1 MQINKKYGYIR
12 VSSKSQESNSSIK
25 YKKEQLI
32 QNGIQPENIR
42 IEVGSATNEIKN
54 RLVFQKLIQEELKS
68 NDLLMVPKIDRCSRN
83 TLKFLKLQ
91 DILFKKNITFVAL
104 DLPTSIDLATN
115 KLIATTLSGIAEFE
129 NNRRKERQKQGI
141 RAAQKE
147 GKYTGRKSIINK
159 TLIQK
164 VKNLKENKNLSV
176 TEIAKVLGISRPTI
190 YKILKQ
196 ELNYVPYN
204 RLVKATKGE
213 TNESTFESENLV
225 VDWIGFNI
233 QGLLDRKQVKQIAK
247 YLFQNFGFNSTFAVR
262 SDGKEEILFNDS
274 KNKDQVFFKIYKYSN
289 IYWDGIKIDF
299 SGHNG
304 HQFYKVIV
312 ANQVNWKVFNH
323 QKDIRLSRLDLCY
336 SCKKT
341 NDKIN
346 FESFLKQCYDK
357 VARNKAIKNTS
368 LQQNSLSWIFK
379 IGK

>member
-12 VSSKSQESNSSIK
+12 VSSKSQEFNSSIK
-25 YKKEQLI
+25 CQKEQLI

-68 NDLLMVPKIDRCSRN
+68 NDLLMVTKIDRCSRN
-83 TLKFLKLQ
+83 TLEFLKLQ

-141 RAAQKE
+141 RAAQQQ
-147 GKYTGRKSIINK
+147 GKYTGRKTIINQ

-204 RLVKATKGE
+204 RLVKAIKGE
-213 TNESTFESENLV
+213 TNET
-225 VDWIGFNI
+225 
-233 QGLLDRKQVKQIAK
+233 K
-247 YLFQNFGFNSTFAVR
+247 
-262 SDGKEEILFNDS
+262 
-274 KNKDQVFFKIYKYSN
+274 
-289 IYWDGIKIDF
+289 
-299 SGHNG
+299 
-304 HQFYKVIV
+304 
-312 ANQVNWKVFNH
+312 
-323 QKDIRLSRLDLCY
+323 
-336 SCKKT
+336 
-341 NDKIN
+341 
-346 FESFLKQCYDK
+346 
-357 VARNKAIKNTS
+357 
-368 LQQNSLSWIFK
+368 
-379 IGK
+379 

>member
-25 YKKEQLI
+25 YQKEQLI

-68 NDLLMVPKIDRCSRN
+68 NDLLMVTKIDRCSRN
-83 TLKFLKLQ
+83 TLEFLKLQ

-141 RAAQKE
+141 RAAQQE
-147 GKYTGRKSIINK
+147 GKYTGRKSIINR

-190 YKILKQ
+190 YKILKE

-204 RLVKATKGE
+204 RLVK
-213 TNESTFESENLV
+213 
-225 VDWIGFNI
+225 
-233 QGLLDRKQVKQIAK
+233 
-247 YLFQNFGFNSTFAVR
+247 
-262 SDGKEEILFNDS
+262 
-274 KNKDQVFFKIYKYSN
+274 
-289 IYWDGIKIDF
+289 
-299 SGHNG
+299 
-304 HQFYKVIV
+304 
-312 ANQVNWKVFNH
+312 
-323 QKDIRLSRLDLCY
+323 
-336 SCKKT
+336 
-341 NDKIN
+341 NDK
-346 FESFLKQCYDK
+346 
-357 VARNKAIKNTS
+357 
-368 LQQNSLSWIFK
+368 
-379 IGK
+379 

>member
-12 VSSKSQESNSSIK
+12 VSSKSQKSNSSIK
-25 YKKEQLI
+25 YQKEQLI

-68 NDLLMVPKIDRCSRN
+68 NDLLMVTKIDRCSRN
-83 TLKFLKLQ
+83 TLEFLKLQ

-141 RAAQKE
+141 RAAQQQ
-147 GKYTGRKSIINK
+147 GKYTGRKTIINQ

-204 RLVKATKGE
+204 RLVKVTKGE
-213 TNESTFESENLV
+213 TNET
-225 VDWIGFNI
+225 
-233 QGLLDRKQVKQIAK
+233 K
-247 YLFQNFGFNSTFAVR
+247 
-262 SDGKEEILFNDS
+262 
-274 KNKDQVFFKIYKYSN
+274 
-289 IYWDGIKIDF
+289 
-299 SGHNG
+299 
-304 HQFYKVIV
+304 
-312 ANQVNWKVFNH
+312 
-323 QKDIRLSRLDLCY
+323 
-336 SCKKT
+336 
-341 NDKIN
+341 
-346 FESFLKQCYDK
+346 
-357 VARNKAIKNTS
+357 
-368 LQQNSLSWIFK
+368 
-379 IGK
+379 

>member
-25 YKKEQLI
+25 YQKEQLI

-42 IEVGSATNEIKN
+42 IEVGSATNKIKN
-54 RLVFQKLIQEELKS
+54 RLVFKKLIQEELKS
-68 NDLLMVPKIDRCSRN
+68 NDLLMVTKIDRCSRN
-83 TLKFLKLQ
+83 TLEFLKLQ

-141 RAAQKE
+141 RAAQQE
-147 GKYTGRKSIINK
+147 GKYTGRKSIINQ

-213 TNESTFESENLV
+213 TNET
-225 VDWIGFNI
+225 
-233 QGLLDRKQVKQIAK
+233 K
-247 YLFQNFGFNSTFAVR
+247 
-262 SDGKEEILFNDS
+262 
-274 KNKDQVFFKIYKYSN
+274 
-289 IYWDGIKIDF
+289 
-299 SGHNG
+299 
-304 HQFYKVIV
+304 
-312 ANQVNWKVFNH
+312 
-323 QKDIRLSRLDLCY
+323 
-336 SCKKT
+336 
-341 NDKIN
+341 
-346 FESFLKQCYDK
+346 
-357 VARNKAIKNTS
+357 
-368 LQQNSLSWIFK
+368 
-379 IGK
+379 